1 LDGSATKP
9 DEEASSVRKITKT
22 FLAGLLLTNS
32 WLLTRTASAQVAAE
46 ANQGYKTAEGRAG
59 VAKALNDPAREER
72 QKPRDIVDALDLKPG
87 STVADV
93 GTGVGFMLPYLSHAV
108 GDTGH
113 VVAEDIQTDFLDKAK
128 LKVQLSR
135 LANVKFVLGTDRDPM
150 LPADSL
156 EGVLVLDVYHH
167 FDYPEAMLQHIHDS
181 LLSDGKLVIV
191 EYFKRPG
198 AMQNADPDFAVR
210 HIRLDQDDLIKEVE
224 ANGFRVISKHDLV
237 PKSQYIAVFVKK

>member
-1 LDGSATKP
+1 M
-9 DEEASSVRKITKT
+9 RKITSPL
-22 FLAGLLLTNS
+22 LASLLFIC
-32 WLLTRTASAQVAAE
+32 TAAFAQVADK
-46 ANQGYKTAEGRAG
+46 ANEGYKTHEGREN
-59 VAKALNDPAREER
+59 VAKGLGDPTREER
-72 QKPRDIVDALDLKPG
+72 QKPRDIVDAMDLKPG
-87 STVADV
+87 GTVADV

-113 VVAEDIQTDFLDKAK
+113 VIGEDIQSDFLDKAK
-128 LKVQLSR
+128 MKAQLSR
-135 LANVKFVLGTDRDPM
+135 LNNVQFVLGTDRDPK

-167 FDYPEAMLQHIHDS
+167 FDYPEAMLEHIRDS

-198 AMQNADPDFAVR
+198 AMQGGDPNRAVE

-224 ANGFRVISKHDLV
+224 ANGFRLVSKRDLV
-237 PKSQYIAVFVKK
+237 PKSQYLVIFEKK

>member
-1 LDGSATKP
+1 MKKM
-9 DEEASSVRKITKT
+9 ASL
-22 FLAGLLLTNS
+22 FLASLLLVIPV
-32 WLLTRTASAQVAAE
+32 AFAQVADQ
-46 ANQGYKTAEGRAG
+46 ANQNYKTPAGRESIARSLG
-59 VAKALNDPAREER
+59 DPTREER
-72 QKPRDIVDALDLKPG
+72 QRPRDIVDAMDLKPG
-87 STVADV
+87 GTVADV

-113 VVAEDIQTDFLDKAK
+113 VIGEDIQNDFLDKAK

-135 LANVKFVLGTDRDPM
+135 LSNVQFVLGTNSDPK

-167 FDYPEAMLQHIHDS
+167 FDYPEAMLEHIHDS

-198 AMQNADPDFAVR
+198 AMNNA
-210 HIRLDQDDLIKEVE
+210 
-224 ANGFRVISKHDLV
+224 
-237 PKSQYIAVFVKK
+237 

>member
-1 LDGSATKP
+1 M
-9 DEEASSVRKITKT
+9 RKIASL
-22 FLAGLLLTNS
+22 FLVC
-32 WLLTRTASAQVAAE
+32 TAALAQVATQ
-46 ANQGYKTAEGRAG
+46 ANENYQTHDGRDKIAR
-59 VAKALNDPAREER
+59 ALGDPTREER
-72 QKPRDIVDALDLKPG
+72 QKPRDIVDAMDLKPG
-87 STVADV
+87 GSVADV
-93 GTGVGFMLPYLSHAV
+93 GTGIGFMLPYLSHAV

-113 VVAEDIQTDFLDKAK
+113 VYGEDLQNDFLDKAK

-135 LANVKFVLGTDRDPM
+135 LSNVQLVLGTDRDPK

-167 FDYPEAMLQHIHDS
+167 FDYPEAMLEHIRDS

-198 AMQNADPDFAVR
+198 AMQGSDPNRAVE

-224 ANGFRVISKHDLV
+224 ANGFRLVSKHDLV
-237 PKSQYIAVFVKK
+237 PKSQYIAVFGKK